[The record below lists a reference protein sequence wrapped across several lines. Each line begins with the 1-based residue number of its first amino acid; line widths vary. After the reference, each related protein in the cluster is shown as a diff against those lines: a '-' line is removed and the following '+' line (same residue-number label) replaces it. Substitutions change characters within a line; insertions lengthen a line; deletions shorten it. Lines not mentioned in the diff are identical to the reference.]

1 VAAVAWRRREA
12 RSLAEVGQFRAGSIA
27 IMSRLSINSMPGLL
41 VGPADDAMNKLIPP
55 LSLRLAAAAAAAA
68 AVGAH

>member
-1 VAAVAWRRREA
+1 
-12 RSLAEVGQFRAGSIA
+12 
-27 IMSRLSINSMPGLL
+27 MSRLSINSMPGLL